1 MTRRSITV
9 WMAGLAVLGSASL
22 LGAYALQARQLERE
36 IAALPLVQLDPVV
49 ITAGRATVDRTS
61 TRVATTPTHGT
72 LR

>member
-1 MTRRSITV
+1 MTRRNITV
-9 WMAGLAVLGSASL
+9 WMAGLAALMGVSL

-49 ITAGRATVDRTS
+49 ITAGRAPAGKTS
-61 TRVATTPTHGT
+61 TRVANTAAQSR